1 MKIIC
6 QRDGLPILE
15 GTPKELC
22 DYIMLTNK
30 AANKE
35 RLIITD
41 FSRLWNKPTKED
53 KKKL

>member
-22 DYIMLTNK
+22 DYIT
-30 AANKE
+30 AIPE
-35 RLIITD
+35 
-41 FSRLWNKPTKED
+41 
-53 KKKL
+53 

>member
-1 MKIIC
+1 MKITF

-41 FSRLWNKPTKED
+41 FSRLCSEPAKEN
-53 KKKL
+53 KKKF